1 MSKVHF
7 SAPAARLD
15 GPLRAVDELL
25 LSLFEDVLNASLLT
39 AATASI
45 AISIASCEVT
55 ALPLTALVCCL
66 PQNPLARP
74 EVVDRLR
81 ASSDGESVILCLQD
95 FTAAVTSARELS
107 QLVSLSGRRGRDS
120 LPTGV
125 SFLAADWRRVAVRA
139 LTLVDRLETMLA
151 TKLPE
156 PFPTRAALAVDLLA
170 AVCRGEAPCVD
181 ESGRLTLPAPFERR
195 SAPRAQSGQY
205 AHFLMR
211 DGVQRAL
218 VLDVSR
224 QGVGVLGLCNIG
236 RGDRLTLLAGPGL
249 EATGEIVWLDERQ
262 AGVKFDQPLLP
273 AILSQLAQ

>member
-1 MSKVHF
+1 MNILHF
-7 SAPAARLD
+7 STPAPRLD
-15 GPLRAVDELL
+15 GPGAVDELL

-45 AISIASCEVT
+45 AITIASCDVT

-66 PQNPLARP
+66 PQIPLARP
-74 EVVDRLR
+74 EMVGRLR
-81 ASSDGESVILCLQD
+81 TSSKGHSIILELED

-107 QLVSLSGRRGRDS
+107 QLVSLSVRHGRGN

-125 SFLAADWRRVAVRA
+125 TLLAADWRRVALRA
-139 LTLVDRLETMLA
+139 LTLVDRLETMFAA
-151 TKLPE
+151 TLPE

-170 AVCRGEAPCVD
+170 AVCRGEAPCVG

-195 SAPRAQSGQY
+195 TAPRTQSGRY
-205 AHFLMR
+205 AHFLMQ

-224 QGVGVLGLCNIG
+224 QGVGVLGLSNIA
-236 RGDRLTLLAGPGL
+236 RGGRLTLLARPGL
-249 EATGEIVWLDERQ
+249 EVAGEIVWIDAGQ
-262 AGVKFDQPLLP
+262 AGVKFDQPLPP
-273 AILSQLAQ
+273 AILSQLAR

>member
-1 MSKVHF
+1 MSILHF
-7 SAPAARLD
+7 TAPAARLD
-15 GPLRAVDELL
+15 GPGRAVDELL

-45 AISIASCEVT
+45 AISIASSETT

-81 ASSDGESVILCLQD
+81 VRSDGECVISELQE
-95 FTAAVTSARELS
+95 FTLAVTSARNLS

-125 SFLAADWRRVAVRA
+125 TLLAADWRRVAVRA
-139 LTLVDRLETMLA
+139 LTLVDKLETMFA
-151 TKLPE
+151 AKLPE

-170 AVCRGEAPCVD
+170 AVCRGEAPCVGP
-181 ESGRLTLPAPFERR
+181 SGKLSLPAPFERR
-195 SAPRAQSGQY
+195 TALRSQSGRY

-211 DGVQRAL
+211 DGVQRAV

-224 QGVGVLGLCNIG
+224 QGVGVLGLSNID

-249 EATGEIVWLDERQ
+249 EATGEIVWLDEGQ
-262 AGVKFDQPLLP
+262 VGVKFDQPLPP
-273 AILSQLAQ
+273 AILSQLAR